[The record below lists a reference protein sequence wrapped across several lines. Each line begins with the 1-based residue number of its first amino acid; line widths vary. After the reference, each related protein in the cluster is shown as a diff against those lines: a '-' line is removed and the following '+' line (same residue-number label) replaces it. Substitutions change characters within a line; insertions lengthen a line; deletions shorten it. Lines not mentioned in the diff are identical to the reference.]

1 MIIPAME
8 KQHNIR
14 HLAIIMDGNRRWAT
28 ERGLPKLLGHTEG
41 AKTLKA
47 IAKAV
52 QKRGIP
58 YLTLWALSTENLKER
73 SEEELK
79 HLFSLFKQLV
89 DYLGD
94 FIENNVRLQLIGD
107 LEKLPRDVQEK
118 LFNVVEKTKNHT
130 GMVLTLAINYGGR
143 DEILRAVNRIIKE
156 KKELTNE
163 VEFEK
168 YLDTVGLPDPDLI
181 IRTGGHQRLSG
192 YLPWQSTY
200 SELYFT
206 KTYWPA
212 FSEEELNTAI
222 EWFEGEQ
229 RNRGR

>member
-1 MIIPAME
+1 MNR
-8 KQHNIR
+8 QHNLQHI
-14 HLAIIMDGNRRWAT
+14 AIIMDGNRRWAT

-41 AKTLKA
+41 AKTIKT

-58 YLTLWALSTENLKER
+58 YLTLWALSAENLKER

-89 DYLGD
+89 DYLSD
-94 FIENNVRLQLIGD
+94 FIENNVRLNLIGN
-107 LEKLPRDVQEK
+107 LQELPSNVQEK
-118 LFNVVEKTKNHT
+118 LNDIVEETKDHT
-130 GMVLTLAINYGGR
+130 GMFLTLAINYGGR
-143 DEILRAVNRIIKE
+143 DEILRAVNKIIKE
-156 KKELTNE
+156 KKEINDE
-163 VEFEK
+163 SEFEK
-168 YLDTVGLPDPDLI
+168 YLDTTNMPNPDLI

-206 KTYWPA
+206 KTYWPT
-212 FSEEELNTAI
+212 FGEEELDTAI
-222 EWFEGEQ
+222 EWFEEQ
-229 RNRGR
+229 KRNRGR